1 MLADNNSQTLKLKLD
16 TMVEPD
22 SKINN
27 QDATDQL
34 YRYLSSPSVQN
45 QLSIDLSKK
54 LDTELQVYNIDKA
67 SVMIEL
73 IMKNFEKI
81 ENIKSLSDTGVLSNI
96 LGSLLLT
103 PKYMSLCKTT
113 YMYKVLCIDAM
124 VDDMSY
130 KDLMAYAKGY

>member
-1 MLADNNSQTLKLKLD
+1 MLADNNPQTLKLKLN

-22 SKINN
+22 SEINN

-34 YRYLSSPSVQN
+34 YRYLSSQSVQN
-45 QLSIDLSKK
+45 QLSEDLSKK